1 MSKLTEKINIGAVTL
16 DSRVF
21 LAPMAGYTDLALRT
35 LAAEAGAAMTVTEMV
50 SARGLLYSGGKSA
63 ELLRVSPIE
72 KVKCAQL
79 FGSDPADFY
88 EVIANTDYLSAF
100 DVIDINMGCPVPKIV
115 RNGEGSALM
124 LDPARAEKIV
134 QACVRATDKP
144 ITVKTRTGYGI
155 GDFTAVEFC
164 RRMQGAGAAAI
175 TLHGRTRALGYAG
188 ESDYAQIGTAK
199 NALSVPLFGS
209 GDVTEENAARLIGFC
224 DGLAIGRGAVGDP
237 WIFSRIL
244 GLDIEKVTKKDALL
258 RHIDLLERYY
268 GERYALVNARKYYGK
283 YISGRKDLKV
293 KLMQA
298 DSIAEV
304 RSLITCGL

>member
-1 MSKLTEKINIGAVTL
+1 MSKLAERINIGAVTL

-50 SARGLLYSGGKSA
+50 SARGLLHSGGKSA
-63 ELLRVSPIE
+63 ELLRVSSAE

-88 EVIANTDYLSAF
+88 EVIKNTDYLSAF

-124 LDPARAEKIV
+124 LDPEKAEKIV
-134 QACVRATDKP
+134 AACVKATDKP
-144 ITVKTRTGYGI
+144 ITVKTRTGFNE
-155 GDFTAVEFC
+155 GDFTAAEFC

-188 ESDYAQIGTAK
+188 ESDYRQIETVK
-199 NALSVPLFGS
+199 NVLSVPLFGS
-209 GDVTEENAARLIGFC
+209 GDVTADNAETLAAFC

-244 GLDIEKVTKKDALL
+244 GKRENPAPKETLI
-258 RHIDLLERYY
+258 RHIGLLEKYY

-283 YISGRKDLKV
+283 YISGHRDLKV

-298 DSIAEV
+298 ADLSSV
-304 RSLITCGL
+304 RALIFENL

>member
-1 MSKLTEKINIGAVTL
+1 MSKLTEKINTGAVTL
-16 DSRVF
+16 DCRVF

-35 LAAEAGAAMTVTEMV
+35 LAAQAGAAMTVTEMV
-50 SARGLLYSGGKSA
+50 SARGLLHSGGKSA
-63 ELLRVSPIE
+63 ELLRVSPLE

-88 EVIANTDYLSAF
+88 EVIKNTDYLSAF

-124 LDPARAEKIV
+124 LDPEKAEKIV
-134 QACVRATDKP
+134 AACVKATNKP
-144 ITVKTRTGYGI
+144 VTVKTRTGFNDGE
-155 GDFTAVEFC
+155 FTAVEFC
-164 RRMQGAGAAAI
+164 RRLEGAGAAAI

-188 ESDYAQIGTAK
+188 ESDYGQIETVK

-209 GDVTEENAARLIGFC
+209 GDVSGDNAEKLIAFC

-244 GLDIEKVTKKDALL
+244 GKKEPLTPKETLL
-258 RHIDLLERYY
+258 RHIDLLREFY
-268 GERYALVNARKYYGK
+268 GERYAIVNTRKYYGK
-283 YISGRKDLKV
+283 YISGRKELKV

-298 DSIAEV
+298 ATVEEA
-304 RSLITCGL
+304 RSLVSENL

>member
-1 MSKLTEKINIGAVTL
+1 MLKIKNIELENNVL
-16 DSRVF
+16 
-21 LAPMAGYTDLALRT
+21 LAPMAGVTDKAFRLITKPFGPAL
-35 LAAEAGAAMTVTEMV
+35 MYTEMV
-50 SARGLLYSGGKSA
+50 SGKGLFYNNKRTGD
-63 ELLRVSPIE
+63 LLTTEDCERPIA
-72 KVKCAQL
+72 VQL
-79 FGSDPADFY
+79 FGHEP
-88 EVIANTDYLSAF
+88 EVLAEIAYKALESNAEI
-100 DVIDINMGCPVPKIV
+100 IDINMGCPVPKIV

-134 QACVRATDKP
+134 QACVMATDKP

-188 ESDYAQIGTAK
+188 ESDYAQIGTVK

-209 GDVTEENAARLIGFC
+209 GDVTEENAARLIDFC

-244 GLDIEKVTKKDALL
+244 GREEKGGTKKDALL

-298 DSIAEV
+298 DTVAEV
-304 RSLITCGL
+304 RSLVTCGL

>member
-1 MSKLTEKINIGAVTL
+1 
-16 DSRVF
+16 
-21 LAPMAGYTDLALRT
+21 
-35 LAAEAGAAMTVTEMV
+35 
-50 SARGLLYSGGKSA
+50 
-63 ELLRVSPIE
+63 
-72 KVKCAQL
+72 
-79 FGSDPADFY
+79 
-88 EVIANTDYLSAF
+88 
-100 DVIDINMGCPVPKIV
+100 MGCPVPKIV

-134 QACVRATDKP
+134 QACVMATDKP

-188 ESDYAQIGTAK
+188 ESDYAQIGTVK

-209 GDVTEENAARLIGFC
+209 GDVTEENAARLIDFC

-244 GLDIEKVTKKDALL
+244 GREEKGGTKKDALL

-298 DSIAEV
+298 DTVAEV
-304 RSLITCGL
+304 RSLVTCGL

>member
-1 MSKLTEKINIGAVTL
+1 MSKLTEKINIGAVTH
-16 DSRVF
+16 DCRVF

-35 LAAEAGAAMTVTEMV
+35 LAAQAGAAMTVTEMV
-50 SARGLLYSGGKSA
+50 SARGLLHSGGKSA
-63 ELLRVSPIE
+63 ELLRVSPVE

-88 EVIANTDYLSAF
+88 EVIKNTDYLSTF

-124 LDPARAEKIV
+124 LDPEKAEKIV
-134 QACVRATDKP
+134 AACVKATNKP
-144 ITVKTRTGYGI
+144 VTVKTRTGFNDGE
-155 GDFTAVEFC
+155 FTAVEFC
-164 RRMQGAGAAAI
+164 KRLEGAGAAAI

-188 ESDYAQIGTAK
+188 ESDYGQIETVK
-199 NALSVPLFGS
+199 KALSVPLFGS
-209 GDVTEENAARLIGFC
+209 GDVCEGNAEKLIAFC

-244 GLDIEKVTKKDALL
+244 GKEDPLTPKETLL
-258 RHIDLLERYY
+258 RHIDLLREFY

-283 YISGRKDLKV
+283 YISGRKELKV

-298 DSIAEV
+298 ATVEEA
-304 RSLITCGL
+304 RSLVSENL